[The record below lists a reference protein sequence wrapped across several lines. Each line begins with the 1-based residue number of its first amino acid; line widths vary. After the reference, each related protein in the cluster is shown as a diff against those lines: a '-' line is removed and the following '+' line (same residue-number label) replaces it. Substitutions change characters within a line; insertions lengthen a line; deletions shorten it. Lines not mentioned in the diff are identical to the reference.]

1 MGNMAET
8 IELNEAEW
16 DVERDKFTRRFL
28 GVSADDFRDKL
39 LAGDYDEDPPEMLME
54 ALALFP
60 ELD

>member
-1 MGNMAET
+1 MAGT